1 VNVDTLLVAD
11 YANVTDNGKINVMGV
26 FRRINAHQF
35 PARHPEMYLIVGL
48 SASVTEYDTNRKLTI
63 KLLDPD
69 SQEMMAFSR
78 EFRVPKG
85 VRWQRAEMNRII
97 QLRDIVFPKA
107 GTYEFAVLLDN
118 DEKSRISIELVKIE
132 SKSRE

>member
-1 VNVDTLLVAD
+1 
-11 YANVTDNGKINVMGV
+11 M
-26 FRRINAHQF
+26 
-35 PARHPEMYLIVGL
+35 
-48 SASVTEYDTNRKLTI
+48 TI

-69 SQEMMAFSR
+69 AQEMMAFSR

-97 QLRDIVFPKA
+97 QLRDMVFPKA